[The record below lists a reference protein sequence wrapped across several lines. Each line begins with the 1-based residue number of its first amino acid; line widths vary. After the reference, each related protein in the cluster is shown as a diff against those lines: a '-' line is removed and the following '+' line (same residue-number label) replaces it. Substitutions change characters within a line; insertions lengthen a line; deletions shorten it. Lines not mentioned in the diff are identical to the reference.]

1 MWEGQGKPDVFSIL
15 DIGCNEGNLSMGVLE
30 EAKRQLPDSVRC
42 TLLGVDIDSSLIDL
56 ACAKFVKDS
65 NDYSVAYKTLNFMD
79 TNASNEYMNEYWQ
92 KLSAQMGCTLNGFCV
107 VCLFSITM
115 WIHLNHGDEGL
126 LDCLQRSAALLNP
139 TGSLVVEPQPWK
151 CYKSAD
157 KRCRK
162 LGITRPLH
170 YSALLI
176 RDIEVE
182 MVRIV
187 MGASTHGGADSTA
200 LSTAPASKAA
210 EQSGNGAKASA
221 SSAATGATFATGGK
235 RDISGEMGMGSYW
248 DLGKE
253 GWGRS
258 ILIFHR
264 SPALATKVYESAAA
278 VAVSAESGPGD
289 TSSSE
294 ANDGNTGRP
303 GGDCPGGKKAK
314 VGEPCE

>member
-1 MWEGQGKPDVFSIL
+1 
-15 DIGCNEGNLSMGVLE
+15 
-30 EAKRQLPDSVRC
+30 
-42 TLLGVDIDSSLIDL
+42 VDIDSSLIDL
-56 ACAKFVKDS
+56 ACTKFVTDV
-65 NDYSVAYKTLNFMD
+65 NDHTVAYKTVNFMD
-79 TNASNEYMNEYWQ
+79 TASSNEYMSEYWQ
-92 KLSAQMGCTLNGFCV
+92 KLSAQMGYTLNGFCV

-115 WIHLNHGDEGL
+115 WIHLNHGDDGL

-187 MGASTHGGADSTA
+187 MG
-200 LSTAPASKAA
+200 TAPAAQVQDGKANGTVDTA
-210 EQSGNGAKASA
+210 VKSTGKKGDAAKTSAVAAAVVASGSI
-221 SSAATGATFATGGK
+221 
-235 RDISGEMGMGSYW
+235 RDISGEMGMRSYW

-264 SPALATKVYESAAA
+264 SSTLVTKVYESAA
-278 VAVSAESGPGD
+278 VPVGTAEEGPGD
-289 TSSSE
+289 GSE
-294 ANDGNTGRP
+294 AKAGSGDESESGN
-303 GGDCPGGKKAK
+303 KKAK
-314 VGEPCE
+314 LEAACA